1 MMKSLL
7 LASAISL
14 LVSSPVM
21 AETATAP
28 ALASCAACAAPA
40 DPALQDEP
48 RRPRQVA
55 EAVAMPSRGPIKGGD
70 GGPSI
75 CCDPAMFIPVAQFQ
89 SMFKDDPT
97 GGNVTSNF
105 GFTFSPTP
113 AFTSSVNNTAFIA
126 NTLLG
131 LPFSHFIIRAEM
143 RTDDQPHGSFVPGTL
158 DTTWNTFG
166 RVVRGWNQNFYV
178 EDSNLG
184 YVMAANANPFTAALN
199 APTDMVR
206 DGRRYIVKFTY
217 WVAYMDPRTREWVAR
232 QVVCNN
238 VPNRYIGI
246 SKDTVGMKVGA
257 GNSTGPV
264 IMAEDVAPAQQA
276 STMSF
281 GKPVPLR
288 PEEVQMLRLKK

>member
-1 MMKSLL
+1 MIKASL
-7 LASAISL
+7 LASALSL
-14 LVSSPVM
+14 LVFSPVM
-21 AETATAP
+21 AETAPAS

-40 DPALQDEP
+40 DVAQQDEP
-48 RRPRQVA
+48 RRPRQA
-55 EAVAMPSRGPIKGGD
+55 SEAFAMPRGGPIKGEHGS
-70 GGPSI
+70 PSI

-89 SMFKDDPT
+89 SMFKDDPSA
-97 GGNVTSNF
+97 GNIASNF
-105 GFTFSPTP
+105 GFTFNPTP
-113 AFTSSVNNTAFIA
+113 AFVSSVNNTAFIA

-131 LPFSHFIIRAEM
+131 LPFSHFIIRAET

-158 DTTWNTFG
+158 DATWNSFG

-184 YVMAANANPFTAALN
+184 YVMAANTNPFTVALN
-199 APTDMVR
+199 APSDMVR

-217 WVAYMDPRTREWVAR
+217 WVAYTDPRTHEWVAR

-246 SKDTVGMKVGA
+246 SKDTVGMKIGA
-257 GNSTGPV
+257 GNSNGPV
-264 IMAEDVAPAQQA
+264 IIAEDVVADPQG

-288 PEEVQMLRLKK
+288 PEEVQMLRLKN